1 MTTRWLYTNYIELI
15 VDANIVDMNRIPLP
29 PDMLIIDRRFNDRL
43 TAWGMEVDGLQAG
56 LGFRQGGDRAYSHGE
71 TVKLVVRVRNV
82 GKEAVKF
89 LYFREF
95 FYENPP
101 IVTDGDGKQVPVTGV
116 MLSGWPVPVEVRPG
130 TGEGNRA
137 FRIDEPQPPA

>member
-1 MTTRWLYTNYIELI
+1 MGRIDAGVRIHCPPGKTGEPVTPGTPIAGAGDVTTRWLYTNYIELI
-15 VDANIVDMNRIPLP
+15 VDGNIVDMNRIPLP

-82 GKEAVKF
+82 GKEAATFIYCRLLGGLK
-89 LYFREF
+89 
-95 FYENPP
+95 PSP
-101 IVTDGDGKQVPVTGV
+101 
-116 MLSGWPVPVEVRPG
+116 S
-130 TGEGNRA
+130 GEGFSVPR
-137 FRIDEPQPPA
+137 R